1 PRISAA
7 VSAVATN
14 LEVRAELVRRQRAIA
29 ARGGIVVEGRDITT
43 VVAPDAAVRVL
54 LTAHEDARLSRRAIE
69 VHGSDD
75 ADSVEATRDQ
85 VLRRDADDSTVA
97 AFREAAQGVT
107 VVDSSH
113 LTLDETVD
121 AVLALVKAV
130 DR

>member
-1 PRISAA
+1 A
-7 VSAVATN
+7 
-14 LEVRAELVRRQRAIA
+14 
-29 ARGGIVVEGRDITT
+29 
-43 VVAPDAAVRVL
+43 
-54 LTAHEDARLSRRAIE
+54 EDARLSRRAIE

-97 AFREAAQGVT
+97 AFTEAAQGVT

-121 AVLALVKAV
+121 AVVALVKSV
-130 DR
+130 GR